1 MDKEAT
7 SKSRTRIMKIA
18 TSFLLAMTTVLRWRP
33 SIPLWATKQPSLRGS
48 LGDCGN
54 LSVVVLALTI
64 GLKTASA
71 EHTIPFANALDRATV
86 SVKRIDSITEQAL
99 IIGNGDINALVYSD
113 SGNLELVLTK
123 NDVWDARL
131 DTTLDPPLPTLKR
144 IKELARGH
152 WPNRGMVLPE
162 GSTWEG
168 PDSYH
173 ANPYPCPRACARL
186 VMGSNKRRPK
196 WRQIRAQGQRNTW
209 TFRNNTGI
217 MSIEGDAGASNGWKI
232 ALPDVSADD
241 YSTLRVTLSGSTN
254 AQYYIDVMD
263 AWGKVVFATQWQTTP
278 TEPHTRLFQLP
289 PDQQADSVIL
299 YTQTSDGNQAENRFK
314 TIRFEGSKETLTLNL
329 DSTPSNTSSANLGI
343 RRAVVRIDGAADGP
357 VPATIRALAQQN
369 SFLIDADIN
378 ARLEQFQTADT
389 PDAKLGQTDGIRW
402 LHQTIPGDLDWP
414 GMEYAVALAQSGP
427 RKVVTIVTS
436 LEAPDVVKA
445 AVQAAQV
452 TIATREAELIAEH
465 EAIWSDFWA
474 ASGLEVD
481 DELMEQTWY
490 RGLYFLRC
498 VSKPGV
504 VPPGLFASLTTG
516 SPAWHGDYHTNYN
529 IQQTFWGCYAANH
542 PELAEPYDRLISGYS
557 TRAHWLARTI
567 FDMQGAFYPHVL
579 YAYEPNDPAQV
590 KSPVGRQYIH
600 HVWGFT
606 LGVSAFTVQ
615 PLWWHYKYQPDRDF
629 LEQTAYPA
637 VRDVAKFYAD
647 FIDQC
652 ERRDN
657 HVILAPSV
665 SPEHWGW
672 TENLHRNRNCTFDI
686 GMAQYIFT
694 AAIEGATTLQRDA
707 HLVTRWQK
715 ARALLPDYP
724 TTRTETPVVV
734 DVDGAEPI
742 NYNITVPATPVFPA
756 DIVTWQAPVAQRK
769 LFKRTIDTL
778 QWNGNNSMVM
788 LGVARA
794 RLDMPG
800 TLDWMREE
808 VQSRL
813 RPNGTL
819 TLNRR
824 GARFNEFGHY
834 TEQFAATMVLSELLL
849 QSVGDVIRVFP
860 AWPRE
865 RDAVFRR
872 LRTQGGFLVSS
883 GMKNGKIDKIEIES
897 TVGGTLRIVS
907 PWKQM
912 TVQRSGDT
920 PCRSL
925 VLDAQGIAT
934 VPTEPGDRST
944 FAENKPNEK
953 PVNIVF
959 ILADDLGWADIG
971 CYGSTFYE
979 TPNIDRLAATGMRF
993 TDAYAAAPVC
1003 SPTRASIM
1011 SGKYPARIDTTEWFG
1026 GPQPKGYKRNTK
1038 LIPAPYCNVLPLEE
1052 QTVAETLKDAGYAT
1066 FFAGKWHLGHED
1078 YWPETQGFDINKGG
1092 WTRGG
1097 PYGGKKYFS
1106 PYGNPR
1112 LEDGPDGE
1120 HLPDRLASETV
1131 TFMEAQQHRP
1141 FLAYL
1146 SFYSVHTPLISR
1158 EDLKEKYQEKRKTA
1172 PAESWGREGP
1182 KKVRLVQN
1190 HAVYAGMVEAMDLA
1204 VGKVLDGLRNLEL
1217 EDNTVVIFMS
1227 DNGGVA
1233 TDGGWPTSNL
1243 PLRGGKGWLYEG
1255 GIREPMIIRWPGVTE
1270 PGSVCREPVTST
1282 DFYPTMLDMAKI
1294 PPTHRPHIDG
1304 VSLAPLLRQSGPL
1317 QRKAIYWHYPHYSG
1331 GLGGRPGSAV
1341 RLGDYKLIEFYE
1353 DGHLELYNLAKD
1365 IGEQTNLLKK
1375 EPHRAQEM
1383 HALLKQWRQDV
1394 DAKMPSP
1401 NSAYKE

>member
-1 MDKEAT
+1 MGRDAT
-7 SKSRTRIMKIA
+7 SESPTRIMKIA
-18 TSFLLAMTTVLRWRP
+18 TSFLLAMTTTVM
-33 SIPLWATKQPSLRGS
+33 
-48 LGDCGN
+48 
-54 LSVVVLALTI
+54 
-64 GLKTASA
+64 GLKTTSA
-71 EHTIPFANALDRATV
+71 EQAIPFVQALDRAAI
-86 SVKRIDSITEQAL
+86 SVERLDSITEQAL

-131 DTTLDPPLPTLKR
+131 DTTLDPPLPTLAR
-144 IKELARGH
+144 IKELARGK
-152 WPNRGMVLPE
+152 WPNRTLVLPK

-186 VMGSNKRRPK
+186 VMGANKRRPK
-196 WRQIRAQGQRNTW
+196 WRQVRAQGQHNTW
-209 TFRNNTGI
+209 TFRDNAGI
-217 MSIEGDAGASNGWKI
+217 MSIKGGAGASNGWEI
-232 ALPDVSADD
+232 DLPDVSTDD
-241 YSTLRVTLSGSTN
+241 YTTLRVTLSGSAN

-263 AWGKVVFATQWQTTP
+263 AWNKVIFATKWQTTP
-278 TEPHTRLFQLP
+278 LERETCLFALP
-289 PDQQADSVIL
+289 SGQQADSVIL
-299 YTQTSDGNQAENRFK
+299 YTQTIDGNRAQNQFK
-314 TIRFEGSKETLTLNL
+314 SILFEGSKGRLALDL
-329 DSTPSNTSSANLGI
+329 DSTPSNTSPASLDI
-343 RRAVVRIDGAADGP
+343 RRAVARVKGGPGGP

-369 SFLIDADIN
+369 SFLIDADID

-389 PDAKLGQTDGIRW
+389 PDAKTGETNGVRW
-402 LHQTIPGDLDWP
+402 LHQIIPGDLDWP
-414 GMEYAVALAQSGP
+414 GMEYAVALAQVGS

-445 AVQAAQV
+445 AVQGAQAV
-452 TIATREAELIAEH
+452 MRTQAAELVARH
-465 EAIWSDFWA
+465 EAIWNEFWT
-474 ASGLEVD
+474 ASGLDVD

-542 PELAEPYDRLISGYS
+542 PELAEPYDRLISGYA
-557 TRAHWLARTI
+557 TRAKWLARTV

-615 PLWWHYKYQPDRDF
+615 PLWWHYKYQPERDF

-637 VRDVAKFYAD
+637 VRDVAIFYAD

-652 ERRDN
+652 ERQGNR
-657 HVILAPSV
+657 VILAPSV

-672 TENLHRNRNCTFDI
+672 TDNFQRNRNGTFDI
-686 GMAQYIFT
+686 SMAQFVFS
-694 AAIEGATTLQRDA
+694 AAIEGATTLQCDT
-707 HLVTRWQK
+707 HLVTRWQQ

-724 TTRTETPVVV
+724 TTQTETPVVV
-734 DVDGAEPI
+734 DVEGAEPI

-756 DIVTWQAPVAQRK
+756 DIVTWQAPAAQRT
-769 LFKRTIDTL
+769 LFKRTIDSI

-794 RLDMPG
+794 RLDMPD

-813 RPNGTL
+813 RPNGSL

-834 TEQFAATMVLSELLL
+834 TEQFAATMVLSELLI
-849 QSVGDVIRVFP
+849 QSVDDVIRVFP
-860 AWPRE
+860 VWPRE
-865 RDAVFRR
+865 RDARFCR
-872 LRTQGGFLVSS
+872 LRTQGGVLVSS
-883 GMKNGKIDKIEIES
+883 DMKSGKIDRIEIAS
-897 TVGGTLRIVS
+897 TVGGPLRIVS

-912 TVQRSGDT
+912 TVCRSGQMSG
-920 PCRSL
+920 RSL
-925 VLDAQGIAT
+925 VLDAQGIAK
-934 VPTEPGDRST
+934 VSTEPGDRFT
-944 FAENKPNEK
+944 FTEKISNDK
-953 PVNIVF
+953 PVNVVF
-959 ILADDLGWADIG
+959 ILVDDLGWADIG
-971 CYGSTFYE
+971 CYGSRFYE
-979 TPNIDRLAATGMRF
+979 TPNIDKLAATGMRF

-1026 GPQPKGYKRNTK
+1026 GPQPDGYKRNTK
-1038 LIPAPYCNVLPLEE
+1038 LVPAHYHTVLPLEE
-1052 QTVAETLKDAGYAT
+1052 KTIAETLKDAGYAT
-1066 FFAGKWHLGHED
+1066 FFAGKWHLGHEG
-1078 YWPETQGFDINKGG
+1078 YWPEKQGFDINKGG

-1112 LEDGPDGE
+1112 LQDGPNGE
-1120 HLPDRLASETV
+1120 HLPDRLATETV
-1131 TFMEAQQHRP
+1131 KFMAAHQGQP

-1158 EDLKEKYQEKRKTA
+1158 EDLLKKYQEKQKTV
-1172 PAESWGREGP
+1172 PANTWGKEGQ
-1182 KKVRLVQN
+1182 KKVRQVQN

-1204 VGKVLDGLRNLEL
+1204 VGKVLDGLKRLGL
-1217 EDNTVVIFMS
+1217 EDDTVVFFMS

-1255 GIREPMIIRWPGVTE
+1255 GIREPMIVRWPGVTE

-1282 DFYPTMLDMAKI
+1282 DFYPTMLDMVGI
-1294 PPTHRPHIDG
+1294 PLVHQQHVDG
-1304 VSLAPLLRQSGPL
+1304 VSLTPLLHQAGPL

-1341 RLGDYKLIEFYE
+1341 RMGDYKLIEFYE
-1353 DGHLELYNLAKD
+1353 DSHLELYNLAED
-1365 IGEQTNLLKK
+1365 IGEHTNLLEK
-1375 EPHRAQEM
+1375 EPNMAQEM